1 MSTPSV
7 ADIFSQIEAGA
18 KADPSI
24 APKIGGLYHFKIN
37 DKSWT
42 MDFKNGPGSVKQG
55 APEKADVTITIAEPD
70 FINLMTGKVNGQNL
84 FMQGKLKI
92 QGNMGLAMKLD
103 KIPRKQDAPKAA
115 DNKTATPAAVPAAPT
130 TASTSTASSGSSSSS
145 SGLKAAAVF
154 DELTKR
160 VASNPDLVKKVAGVY
175 QFEITKDGKTAGT
188 WYVDLKNG
196 KGAVAQGKV
205 DKADC
210 TITAADDDFVGM
222 MTGKLNSQQ
231 LFMQGKLKIKGN
243 MGLAMKL
250 NQLSAAKA
258 SL

>member
-1 MSTPSV
+1 MATPTPNEV
-7 ADIFSQIEAGA
+7 FAEIEKAC
-18 KADPSI
+18 KADPSL
-24 APKIGGLYHFKIN
+24 AGKIGGIFHFKIS

-42 MDFKNGPGSVKQG
+42 LDFKNGTGSTKQG
-55 APEKADVTITIAEPD
+55 APEKADVTMILAEPD

-103 KIPRKQDAPKAA
+103 KLPKKKIEDAPATAA
-115 DNKTATPAAVPAAPT
+115 KPAGTPAASPSSAPAT
-130 TASTSTASSGSSSSS
+130 GFTGGASGFR
-145 SGLKAAAVF
+145 AAAVF

-160 VASNPDLVKKVAGVY
+160 VAANPDLIKQIGGVY
-175 QFEITKDGKTAGT
+175 QFDITKDGKTQS
-188 WYVDLKNG
+188 WYADLKNG
-196 KGAVAQGKV
+196 KGTVAEGKHE
-205 DKADC
+205 KADC
-210 TITAADDDFVGM
+210 TLAVGDEDFVGM

-250 NQLSAAKA
+250 GKLNAPKSA
-258 SL
+258 L